1 MALPDAQT
9 MMDFDLLQKP
19 IEEIQRECRG
29 FLIAAFERGW
39 TAALIANVFIATVL
53 HAVSPHRTPCHL

>member
-1 MALPDAQT
+1 